1 MDEIEKQAQ
10 LEVDE
15 LFVGLATRHS
25 IWRSFHRTFVAEM
38 ILVGCV
44 FLAIGNPIWLLL
56 LVPTHSLMYV
66 ISSTDP
72 GRFDSLTKYAMTNGR
87 CLNRWFW
94 KSAGFTPMGP
104 PHFRDQEKARF
115 SRPRKSEGKM
125 KSQICSSFGQGGRC
139 IRILA
144 LRWTHYTKHH
154 RHDQWRHDVH
164 SATIRRC
171 SSAATLRI

>member
-15 LFVGLATRHS
+15 LFVGLTRPATVFGVH
-25 IWRSFHRTFVAEM
+25 FTAFVAEM

-72 GRFDSLTKYAMTNGR
+72 GRFDSLTKYAKTNGR

-94 KSAGFTPMGP
+94 KSASFTPHGSAALP
-104 PHFRDQEKARF
+104 R
-115 SRPRKSEGKM
+115 SRKSKV
-125 KSQICSSFGQGGRC
+125 F
-139 IRILA
+139 A
-144 LRWTHYTKHH
+144 
-154 RHDQWRHDVH
+154 
-164 SATIRRC
+164 SAKK
-171 SSAATLRI
+171 